1 MSRPLPILL
10 LAVLLGCGG
19 ARADTPPDLA
29 TQVLQRL
36 AQVGSR
42 RASFHE
48 EKRLAAL
55 TTVLRSSGVLTYV
68 QPGYLEKQTLEPKP
82 ERLIIDGNRLTI
94 LEGSAAPRQLD
105 IDSHPALRV
114 MVDSIRA
121 PLAGDVGVLRQDYAV
136 HAAGDPGAW
145 TLTLLPARPEVAR
158 SVQSL
163 VLEGVNNTI
172 RTIRLVSR
180 NGDEQVT
187 TIDPT
192 P

>member
-94 LEGSAAPRQLD
+94 VEGSAAPRQLD
-105 IDSHPALRV
+105 IDSHPALRAL
-114 MVDSIRA
+114 VDIIRA
-121 PLAGDVGVLRQDYAV
+121 PMVGDIATLRDSYRIQATGDAGGWR
-136 HAAGDPGAW
+136 
-145 TLTLLPARPEVAR
+145 LTLLPSRPEIARYVA
-158 SVQSL
+158 SVTL
-163 VLEGVNNTI
+163 DGANNVLRVI
-172 RTIRLVSR
+172 RVVQP
-180 NGDEQVT
+180 NGDVDTT
-187 TIDPT
+187 TIDAAP
-192 P
+192 